1 MLHSKLVLQDS
12 IFEFFEKAEAQFPE
26 VKFKMLKN
34 EKKKV
39 KNIFSL
45 KINFVMLIS
54 LFGIPL
60 NIC

>member
-12 IFEFFEKAEAQFPE
+12 IFEFFGKSEAQFPE